1 MFKQNIGIP
10 MGIGL
15 APYWAKSFTYFFES
29 NYAHQ
34 LISKKSSRDYDFNG
48 TSRFKKD
55 LCTINDDDEFS
66 SWYKFIYPKQLEL
79 KIKHYGR
86 NATFLELK
94 ITIEDSV
101 FVYQL
106 FDQRDQFPFFHACM
120 SYLSVNSPSSI
131 FYGSVFSVLLQKD
144 WCTLRLRDLVPTPVN
159 YILEW

>member
-10 MGIGL
+10 MGIDL
-15 APYWAKSFTYFFES
+15 ASDWGKPFTYFFES

-55 LCTINDDDEFS
+55 LCTINDENEFS

-86 NATFLELK
+86 NATFLDLK
-94 ITIEDSV
+94 ITIEDSL

-120 SYLSVNSPSSI
+120 SYLSINSPSSI
-131 FYGSVFSVLLQKD
+131 FYGSVFSESLQID
-144 WCTLRLRDLVPTPVN
+144 
-159 YILEW
+159 